1 MKQFYLLI
9 MAFVCYATTA
19 LAQGNPFNNDPVCPI
34 VQATT
39 FTMSQSPLKCKLF
52 VGNGPSTSPTDL
64 PKVSLISPTGSPF
77 NSQPIPD
84 LNGQVFT
91 DMTLS
96 GGASFATVVYGCQ
109 TIDHIDIDYTVGGRA
124 ITCRYSVASGGS
136 LPIKLTAFSGR
147 LSTETDATLSWT
159 SSLEE
164 NSFKYEVQRS
174 ADGKNFVT
182 VGKVDAAGTSLTAVK
197 YNFNDP
203 LPGSGAY
210 FYRLNMVDIDGH
222 AELSKVVYVN
232 SKKGS
237 GIVTKIFPNPFTSEI
252 QLVGATSGDLIP
264 GNLKVF
270 NITGQLVNYRIVGAN
285 AIAIDENAAKG
296 LYFIKLVK
304 QNQTFKL
311 SKL

>member
-1 MKQFYLLI
+1 
-9 MAFVCYATTA
+9 
-19 LAQGNPFNNDPVCPI
+19 
-34 VQATT
+34 
-39 FTMSQSPLKCKLF
+39 
-52 VGNGPSTSPTDL
+52 
-64 PKVSLISPTGSPF
+64 
-77 NSQPIPD
+77 
-84 LNGQVFT
+84 
-91 DMTLS
+91 MTLS